1 MIEQLTSTL
10 INLIM
15 DVFGN
20 IFGIF
25 LLAMTPILE
34 LRGAIPVGVGLSD
47 YEWWQIYIAAVLG
60 NLVPVPFAVFFLRKI
75 VSWFKKRGPLKKFAN
90 KVEEKTAAKADKIK
104 NGIKIGLFLFVAI
117 PLPGTGAWT
126 GSLIAS
132 MLDMRLK
139 DCIFPISLGVV
150 VAGIIVTVI
159 SYGVK
164 FSFGIF

>member
-1 MIEQLTSTL
+1 MVQQLT
-10 INLIM
+10 NLIM

-25 LLAMTPILE
+25 VLAMAPILE

-75 VSWFKKRGPLKKFAN
+75 VGWFKKRGPLKKFAQ
-90 KVEEKTAAKADKIK
+90 KVEEKTASKADRIK
-104 NGIKIGLFLFVAI
+104 NGIKIGLYLFVAI

-139 DCIFPISLGVV
+139 DCIVPIVLGVLT
-150 VAGIIVTVI
+150 AGAIMTVI